1 MKLTSIALR
10 ARKTLALLQDYTLAA
25 LGNPKLLLRAIRHV
39 LMRKSRALEGLL
51 RTDQISIPTN
61 PAPRDWQD
69 MVQDLSEHMAV
80 LVLHRTGPEGA
91 IGVADLD
98 LASALTYLAAQVRML
113 EITVNG
119 APIANG
125 SVALEH
131 ALLNARKINLRFLG
145 PDGEAQQLQIEPY
158 SPRGPGTW
166 VSNNPANPILRG
178 VYADSFAQPGL
189 QEAQTLLTG
198 PTLADV
204 AHARPIDV
212 VYTWVNHADPA
223 WAALY
228 AQHKISLPGAVSRIS
243 DATALSRF
251 HSNDELRYSLRSVF
265 ANLPWVNRIYVFT
278 NCARPDWLSEHD
290 TRLIWVQHEQVIPA
304 QYLPTF
310 SSHAIESF
318 LHRIPDLAEHFLY
331 INDDVFIAKPLDKSA
346 FFAENGCSK
355 AFLDPYGMVSGQ
367 ATADDPDYLNAA
379 RNSAAL
385 IRETFGFVPTRL
397 HQHTVFALRQS
408 VLAAIETRWPA
419 ELAALRQHKFRSPQ
433 DLSIASFLY
442 HHYAL
447 GTGQAVE
454 SHARTAFVKP
464 QDIRWRHHLAQINA
478 GDLETFCLNEG
489 GKQSPPPDWH
499 KMVESFLAQRFARPA
514 PWERH

>member
-51 RTDQISIPTN
+51 RADQISVPSK
-61 PAPRDWQD
+61 PVPRDWQD
-69 MVQDLSEHMAV
+69 MVQELSGHMAV
-80 LVLHRTGPEGA
+80 LVLQRQGCAGA

-98 LASALTYLAAQVRML
+98 LVSALAYLTAQVRVL

-131 ALLNARKINLRFLG
+131 ALLNARAINLLFLG

-158 SPRGPGTW
+158 APRGPGTW
-166 VSNNPANPILRG
+166 VSNNPANPVLRG

-198 PTLADV
+198 PSLADV
-204 AHARPIDV
+204 ARTRPIDV

-265 ANLPWVNRIYVFT
+265 ANLSWVNRIYVFT

-310 SSHAIESF
+310 SSHVIESF

-379 RNSAAL
+379 RNSAQLVLAEL
-385 IRETFGFVPTRL
+385 GFVPTQL
-397 HQHTVFALRQS
+397 HQHTVFALRKS
-408 VLAAIETRWPA
+408 VLDEIEAKWPA
-419 ELAALRQHKFRSPQ
+419 QLAQMRSHKFRAIH
-433 DLSIASFLY
+433 DLNIASFLY
-442 HHYAL
+442 HHYAI
-447 GTGQAVE
+447 GTGRALPCH
-454 SHARTAFVKP
+454 SSTAFIKSL
-464 QDIRWRHHLAQINA
+464 DIRWRHALMTTAET
-478 GDLETFCLNEG
+478 DLETFCINEG
-489 GKQSPPPDWH
+489 GSEGPAGDWH
-499 KMVESFLAQRFARPA
+499 STVRAFLERKYPQPA
-514 PWERH
+514 PWER